1 MEIVEYSD
9 LISNI
14 RKKKITSNLVKI
26 EEAYELARNA
36 HKGTFRLTGEPFIHH
51 PLAVALILS
60 NLGLDGDSII
70 AALLHD
76 VVEDSDV
83 TLPEI
88 EEKFGKTVS
97 NIVDGVTKIK
107 TIAHKSSDSKN
118 QNFENLRKLLI
129 SSSGDIRIIILKIAD
144 RLHNMRTIGVKT
156 EEEQIKYAKDTMMV
170 YSPIS
175 EYLGMGAM
183 KAELDDI
190 CFGILNPE
198 ESLMINEC
206 FKSHTEYNAQFIKK
220 TELQIFHDLKRAGI
234 RSKVFGRRKNLYS
247 IYNKILKRN
256 GYFDV
261 EYISRLSDL
270 WAFTVLVD
278 TKEACYRS
286 LGVIHTTY
294 NYERD
299 KFDDYIASP
308 KKNGFKAIQ
317 TTVSI
322 DNKPVEI
329 QIKTH
334 RMHEYNEYG
343 PASHIAYK
351 IKGNGDSGT
360 DKFAWIKNL
369 MEWNKRDIL
378 LDQDLIFNRIF
389 VCTPEGLVK
398 ELDKD
403 STPVDFAYTIH
414 THIGNAMNGAKIN
427 GKLSPIDTKLQTGD
441 IIEIIVDNKRKY
453 PKRDWLNYAKMSQ
466 TRNVIRKWLRIEDE
480 EKKLNEQNKNLEIG
494 KVHDQNIKFKK
505 HNDQS
510 KDIVIIKGA
519 SNVPYKF
526 AKCCNPIP
534 PDHITGCV
542 SLSGLIMI
550 HKSSCKNIDL
560 GISDDK
566 HRYVDVIWNNKD
578 ACITTSLFVESSN
591 KASIDNI
598 LNIILKKQIT
608 IENFNTKS
616 LDDHFETVIDI
627 NVSTKNQLNDIII
640 TLQDIKGVN
649 KVKRQ

>member
-1 MEIVEYSD
+1 MEIIEYSD
-9 LISNI
+9 LVSNI
-14 RKKKITSNLVKI
+14 RKKKITSNLAKI
-26 EEAYELARNA
+26 EEAYELAKKA
-36 HKGTFRLTGEPFIHH
+36 HKGTLRLTGEPFIHH

-60 NLGLDGDSII
+60 NLGLDEESII

-83 TLPEI
+83 TLQEI

-107 TIAHKSSDSKN
+107 TIAHKSSGSLN

-144 RLHNMRTIGVKT
+144 RLHNMRTISVKSA
-156 EEEQIKYAKDTMMV
+156 EEQIKYAKDTMMV

-190 CFGILNPE
+190 CFGILNPK
-198 ESLMINEC
+198 ESLEINEY

-220 TELQIFHDLKRAGI
+220 AESQIFHDLKRAGI
-234 RSKVFGRRKNLYS
+234 KSEVFGRRKNLYS
-247 IYNKILKRN
+247 IYNKIVKRN

-270 WAFTVLVD
+270 WAFTVLVN
-278 TKEACYRS
+278 TKEACYRG

-299 KFDDYIASP
+299 KFDDYIANP

-317 TTVSI
+317 TTVNL

-334 RMHEYNEYG
+334 KMHEYNEYG

-351 IKGNGDSGT
+351 IKGSSGIGT

-369 MEWNKRDIL
+369 MEWNKKDIL

-414 THIGNAMNGAKIN
+414 TQIGNSMNGAKVN

-441 IIEIIVDNKRKY
+441 IIEIIVDKSRKY

-466 TRNVIRKWLRIEDE
+466 TRNVIRKWLRIEAE
-480 EKKLNEQNKNLEIG
+480 EKKLSDQSKDPESSKT
-494 KVHDQNIKFKK
+494 HDQNIKLKK
-505 HNDQS
+505 HHDQN

-560 GISDDK
+560 DVSDDK
-566 HRYVDVIWNNKD
+566 HRFIEVLWNNES
-578 ACITTSLFVESSN
+578 AYLTTSLFLESSD
-591 KASIDNI
+591 KTSIDNV
-598 LNIILKKQIT
+598 LNTILKKQIT
-608 IENFNTKS
+608 IENFSTKS
-616 LDDHFETVIDI
+616 FEDHFETIIDI

-640 TLQDIKGVN
+640 TLQDIKGIN